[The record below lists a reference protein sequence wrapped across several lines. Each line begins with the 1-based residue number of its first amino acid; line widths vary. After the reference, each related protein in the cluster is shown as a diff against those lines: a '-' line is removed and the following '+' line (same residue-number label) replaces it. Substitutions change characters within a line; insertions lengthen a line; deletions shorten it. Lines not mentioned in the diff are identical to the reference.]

1 MSRLKSNMKG
11 LMLGSALKTTF
22 LHTSTALSLAL
33 LTTVAVLPQAEA
45 QVTTSGMRG
54 VVTAK
59 GAPVSGA
66 TVTIVH
72 TPSGSKK
79 VLTTGNDGSYSVKGL
94 RVGGPYTVTVSSDS
108 GSGKAE
114 QVFLTLGESSSV
126 PVSLAE
132 DAGLEEVVVYGAALA
147 GGTQFGM
154 STNIGEDKREGVP
167 ATSRELYDII
177 RIDPLVS
184 IDPTNSNA
192 ISIAGA
198 NNRFNSVT
206 VDGVKQNDDFG
217 LNNGGFPTQRSPI
230 SLDVIDQIS
239 VNAAPF
245 SVEYGGFQGG
255 NVNVVTKSGTNDF
268 HGSAF
273 FYYRDG
279 GLTGSNIDGEE
290 QQITFTEKV
299 YGGSLGGP
307 IIEDKLF
314 FMVGFEELKS
324 EEPIDYGPPG
334 GGYTNEP
341 SDVTA
346 DDIAQITQIANDVYG
361 FNPGSYSDLG
371 TGLPEDDRK
380 IFAKLDWNI
389 NDDHRAAFT
398 YQYNKGNE
406 LNPQNNFRDK
416 IGLPSNWYNKTE
428 ILKTYALQVFSDWSD
443 NFSTELKVSYKD
455 VETRQESL
463 MGNDFAEMEIQT
475 PAGGTVVIGPDE
487 FRHAN
492 ALTNET
498 WSIKAAGTY
507 TLDDHEISFG
517 YENES
522 LDIFNLFVN
531 RSLGYYEFEETVDD
545 NGTPDDTS
553 DDIIKTGIDNFN
565 DRNAQTFRYKNAVT
579 NNSNDG
585 AANFGY
591 TVHSA
596 YIQDTWTVSDDL
608 TIMAGLRYDWYK
620 FGDSPNENSF
630 FQARHGFSNTTT
642 LDGKDLFQ
650 PRFAFNY
657 DFDERT
663 VIRGGVGL
671 FGGGNPNVWVSNSW
685 SNDGVTI
692 AEYNNFGGVSGV
704 DGFTIPQEGLDGVA
718 AGDGSVNYVD
728 PDFKIPSSWK
738 INFAVEH
745 EFDLGAMGDGYLVT
759 AEAILS
765 RVKNATTWVDTNI
778 EVVGTAPDG
787 RPIYDDAFPANS
799 NSYDLELTNTTEG
812 KSDVFVL
819 ALQKD
824 YDMGLSI
831 FASYTYTNAKD
842 INSGTSSTATSNY
855 GRLATSDINFPGLAT
870 SNYSRKHRI
879 VVNLD
884 YRKEFI
890 DGLESR
896 FGLLLTSQ
904 SGRPFSYTFDGG
916 FKQFGD
922 SQWFRDRQLFY
933 VPTDENDVNLDGI
946 TWAELDAFIVKS
958 GLDKYRGQIAPRN
971 AFYDPWYT
979 KLDFKFSQEIPGIM
993 DGHKG
998 VFTFDIQNL
1007 TNLLD
1012 SSWGRLDY
1020 TSFHYV
1026 QQVVDVDDI
1035 DGAKYTYSGFN
1046 DSAGDKRTSTLA
1058 SLWKIRLG
1066 VKYKF

>member
-1 MSRLKSNMKG
+1 
-11 LMLGSALKTTF
+11 MLGSALRTTF

-33 LTTVAVLPQAEA
+33 LTTVAVMPQAEA

-54 VVTAK
+54 VVTSD
-59 GAPVSGA
+59 GAPVAGA
-66 TVTIVH
+66 MVTIVH
-72 TPSGSKK
+72 EPSGSRK
-79 VLTTGNDGSYSVKGL
+79 VTTTNNDGSYSVKNL
-94 RVGGPYTVTVSSDS
+94 RVGGPYSVTVTSDS
-108 GSGKAE
+108 GNGKVGE
-114 QVFLTLGESSSV
+114 IFLTLDETSSV
-126 PVSLAE
+126 PISVISG
-132 DAGLEEVVVYGAALA
+132 DTLEEVIVYGAALT
-147 GGTQFGM
+147 GGTKFGM

-167 ATSRELYDII
+167 ATSRELYDVI
-177 RIDPLVS
+177 RIDPLVT

-230 SLDVIDQIS
+230 SLDVIEQIS

-255 NVNVVTKSGTNDF
+255 NINVVTKSGTNDF

-273 FYYRDG
+273 FYYRNG

-290 QQITFTEKV
+290 QEITFTEKV

-324 EEPIDYGPPG
+324 EEPIEFGPPG
-334 GGYTNEP
+334 GGYANEP
-341 SDVTA
+341 FDVTDA
-346 DDIAQITQIANDVYG
+346 DIAQITQISQDTYG
-361 FNPGSYSDLG
+361 FNPGSCSDLG
-371 TGLPEDDRK
+371 SGLPEDDRK

-389 NDDHRAAFT
+389 NDSHRAAFT

-406 LNPQNNFRDK
+406 LNPQNNFGDH

-428 ILKTYALQVFSDWSD
+428 TLKSYSLQVFSDWTD
-443 NFSTELKVSYKD
+443 NFSTELKVSFKD

-463 MGNDFAEMEIQT
+463 MGNDFSEMEIET
-475 PAGGTVVIGPDE
+475 AAGGTVVIGPDE

-492 ALTNET
+492 FLTNET

-531 RSLGYYEFEETVDD
+531 KSLGFYTFDSIAD
-545 NGTPDDTS
+545 FASRDAS
-553 DDIIKTGIDNFN
+553 S
-565 DRNAQTFRYKNAVT
+565 FRYKNAVT
-579 NNSNDG
+579 NNADDG
-585 AANFGY
+585 AASFGY

-596 YIQDTWTVSDDL
+596 YLQDTWTVNDDL

-630 FQARHGFSNTTT
+630 FMARHGFSNTET
-642 LDGKDLFQ
+642 LDGKKLFQ

-657 DFDERT
+657 TVDERT
-663 VIRGGVGL
+663 VVRGGIGL

-718 AGDGSVNYVD
+718 AGDGAVNYVN

-738 INFAVEH
+738 INLAVEH

-787 RPIYDDAFPANS
+787 RPIYDDAYPDNG

-812 KSDVFVL
+812 KSEVFVL
-819 ALQKD
+819 SLQKD
-824 YDMGLSI
+824 FDNGLDI

-842 INSGTSSTATSNY
+842 VNSGTSSTATSNY
-855 GRLATSDINFPGLAT
+855 GKQAVSDINFPGLAT
-870 SNYSRKHRI
+870 SNYNRKHRI
-879 VVNLD
+879 VVSMD

-916 FKQFGD
+916 FLQFGD
-922 SQWFRDRQLFY
+922 SQWFRDRQQFY

-946 TWAELDAFIVKS
+946 TWAELDAFIVES

-971 AFYDPWYT
+971 AFTDPWYT

-993 DGHKG
+993 EGHKG

-1007 TNLLD
+1007 TNLINN
-1012 SSWGRLDY
+1012 SWGRLEY
-1020 TSFHYV
+1020 TPFHYV

-1035 DGAKYTYSGFN
+1035 SSAKYTYSGFN
-1046 DSAGDKRTSTLA
+1046 DNAGSKNISTLG

-1066 VKYKF
+1066 IKYKF